1 MLMKKNTDAQ
11 VIEETWRMF
20 LTTGGNEAEHR
31 NRRFFRRL
39 PGSHRCKICYAPFR
53 GASSKIVQLLYKK
66 TQSNLN
72 PYLCNTCEMFARK
85 YQGGVEIELSLLF
98 ADVRGSTTLAE
109 NMSPVEFHKL
119 INRFYSVATQVLA
132 DSGAL
137 IDKIIGDQAAG
148 MYVPGLA
155 GQQHALRA
163 VEAAKAILIKTG
175 HKDPAGPWI
184 PLGIGVHTGNAFV
197 GSVGSENGTSDITVL
212 GDTANVA
219 ARLSTSAGIGEILI
233 SESSYQRAD
242 FSSFDRHEQ
251 REIEL
256 KGKTNKMLVNII
268 SSY

>member
-1 MLMKKNTDAQ
+1 MIEKNTDAQ
-11 VIEETWRMF
+11 MIEETWRMF

-39 PGSHRCKICYAPFR
+39 PGSHRCKVCYAPFR

-85 YQGGVEIELSLLF
+85 HQGGVEIDLSLLF

-109 NMSPVEFHKL
+109 NMRPAEFHKL

-155 GQQHALRA
+155 GQQHTLRA
-163 VEAAKAILIKTG
+163 VEAAKEILIKTG
-175 HKDPAGPWI
+175 HKDPQGPWI
-184 PLGIGVHTGNAFV
+184 PLGVGVHTGIAFV

-212 GDTANVA
+212 GDTANIA
-219 ARLSTSAGIGEILI
+219 ARLSTNAGIGEILI
-233 SESSYQRAD
+233 SEETFQRTD
-242 FSSFDRHEQ
+242 FSSLDQHEQ

-256 KGKTNKMLVNII
+256 KGKAKRMLVNVIN
-268 SSY
+268 SY